1 MAKKIIKQ
9 TIKGR
14 SVGYMKIDIS
24 DADATDLI
32 AILEGEV
39 SVFDEK
45 SSGGSQSAYPTALNM
60 KKFSCGDR
68 DTGISCSFK
77 VQHAKATAYT
87 PDFET
92 VVIGA
97 FDASFDSSVKSDYM
111 NLLYDKN

>member
-1 MAKKIIKQ
+1 LAKKIIKQ

-14 SVGYMKIDIS
+14 NVGYMKIDIS
-24 DADATDLI
+24 DADSTDLI
-32 AILEGEV
+32 ALLEGEV

-45 SSGGSQSAYPTALNM
+45 STGGSSSAYPIALNR

-68 DTGISCSFK
+68 GTKTSCSFTVPHCK
-77 VQHAKATAYT
+77 TTAYT

-97 FDASFDSSVKSDYM
+97 FDANFEGSVKSDYM
-111 NLLYDKN
+111 NLLYDRN